1 MPATIE
7 GGNVPIYLW
16 ADPDEVEAQ
25 AMAQLGNIAALP
37 WVFHH
42 VAVMPDVHFG
52 KGATVGSVIAMR
64 HAVSPAAVGVDLG
77 CGMAAMLLDLRAEDL
92 PDDLGP
98 TRAAIEAAVPVGFA
112 MHPQP
117 VRGRATAVADELWAE
132 FDALDPVVA
141 DLFDR
146 ARRQLGTLGGG
157 NHFIELCL
165 DDSRTSAG
173 GGVWL
178 LLHSGSRRVGLVL
191 AEHHMGIA
199 KGLAHNAGLPDPDLA
214 VLLAGSPQ
222 MAAYRRDLFWAQRYA
237 AANRELMLEL
247 ARGAVEASVGR
258 PVRVVRTV
266 RCHHN
271 YVAEETHFGEHV
283 LVTRKGAIRAGAG
296 EWGIIPG
303 SMGTASYI
311 VEGLG
316 NPDSYDSAA
325 HGAGRRMSRNQAR
338 KRFSVQDLAAQTAG
352 VESRKDAAVVDEIP
366 GAYKDIDAVIAAMR
380 DLVVVRARLKQVLCV
395 KG

>member
-1 MPATIE
+1 MPATTLE

-16 ADPDEVEAQ
+16 ADPDTVEAQ
-25 AMAQLGNIAALP
+25 ARAQLASIAALP

-52 KGATVGSVIAMR
+52 KGATIGSVIAMR
-64 HAVSPAAVGVDLG
+64 NAVSPAAVGVDLG
-77 CGMAAMLLDLRAEDL
+77 CGMAAMRLDLEAADL
-92 PDDLGP
+92 PDSLAR
-98 TRAAIEAAVPVGFA
+98 TRSAIESAVPVGFA
-112 MHPQP
+112 MHPEP
-117 VRGRATAVADELWAE
+117 VDAGDELWAE
-132 FDALDPVVA
+132 FDSLDPVVR

-165 DDSRTSAG
+165 DDSGTSTG

-178 LLHSGSRRVGLVL
+178 MLHSGSRRAGLAL

-199 KGLAHNAGLPDPDLA
+199 KGLAHNAELPDPDLA
-214 VLLAGSPQ
+214 VLLAGTPQ
-222 MAAYRRDLFWAQRYA
+222 MQAYRRDLFWAQRYA
-237 AANRELMLEL
+237 AANREVMLEL
-247 ARGAVEASVGR
+247 ARGAIERTIGRTVG
-258 PVRVVRTV
+258 VRRTV

-283 LVTRKGAIRAGAG
+283 LVTRKGAIRAGKG

-303 SMGTASYI
+303 SMGTSSYI

-316 NPDSYDSAA
+316 NPDAYDSAA
-325 HGAGRRMSRNQAR
+325 HGAGRRMSRNKAR
-338 KRFSVQDLAAQTAG
+338 KTFTVADLATQTAG

-366 GAYKDIDAVIAAMR
+366 GAYKDIDAVIAAMS
-380 DLVVVRARLKQVLCV
+380 DLVVVRAKLKQVLCV

>member
-1 MPATIE
+1 MPATTLK
-7 GGNVPIYLW
+7 GDNVPIYLW
-16 ADPDEVEAQ
+16 AEAHQVESQ
-25 AMAQLGNIAALP
+25 ALDQLKNIAALP

-77 CGMAAMLLDLRAEDL
+77 CGMAAMRLDLTAEDL
-92 PDDLGP
+92 PDSLGR
-98 TRAAIEAAVPVGFA
+98 TRSAIEAAIPVGFA
-112 MHPQP
+112 MHREP
-117 VRGRATAVADELWAE
+117 VDAGDELWAE
-132 FDALDPVVA
+132 FDALDPVA
-141 DLFDR
+141 HDLFDR

-165 DDSRTSAG
+165 DEE

-178 LLHSGSRRVGLVL
+178 MLHSGSRRVGLAL

-214 VLLAGSPQ
+214 VLLAGTPQ
-222 MAAYRRDLFWAQRYA
+222 MDAYRRDLFWAQRYA
-237 AANRELMLEL
+237 AANREVMLEL
-247 ARGAVEASVGR
+247 ARAAVQASIGR
-258 PVRVVRTV
+258 PAQVVRSV

-283 LVTRKGAIRAGAG
+283 LVTRKGAIRAGKG

-316 NPDSYDSAA
+316 NPDAYESAA
-325 HGAGRRMSRNQAR
+325 HGAGRRMSRNKAR
-338 KRFSVQDLAAQTAG
+338 RTFTVADLAAQTAG

-366 GAYKDIDAVIAAMR
+366 GAYKDIDTVIAAMS
-380 DLVVVRARLKQVLCV
+380 DLVVVRAKLKQVLCV

>member
-1 MPATIE
+1 MEASDVPARIE
-7 GGNVPIYLW
+7 GGTVPIYLW
-16 ADPDEVEAQ
+16 AEPDQVEAK

-77 CGMAAMLLDLRAEDL
+77 CGMAAMQLDLRAGDL

-98 TRAAIEAAVPVGFA
+98 LRATIEAAVPVGFA
-112 MHPQP
+112 MHREP
-117 VRGRATAVADELWAE
+117 VDAAAGDELWAE
-132 FDALDPVVA
+132 FDGLDPVVA
-141 DLFDR
+141 DLFER
-146 ARRQLGTLGGG
+146 ARCQLGTLGGG

-165 DDSRTSAG
+165 DEDQRA
-173 GGVWL
+173 WL
-178 LLHSGSRRVGLVL
+178 MLHSGSRRVGLVL

-199 KGLAHNAGLPDPDLA
+199 KGLAHNAQLPDPDLA
-214 VLLAGSPQ
+214 VLLAGSPE
-222 MAAYRRDLFWAQRYA
+222 MAAYRRDLVWAQRYA
-237 AANRELMLEL
+237 AANREVMLEL
-247 ARGAVEASVGR
+247 ARGAMQATLNRS
-258 PVRVVRTV
+258 VRVERAV

-271 YVAEETHFGEHV
+271 YVAEETHFGAHV
-283 LVTRKGAIRAGAG
+283 LVTRKGAIRAGKG
-296 EWGIIPG
+296 EWGVIPG
-303 SMGTASYI
+303 SMGSASYI

-338 KRFSVQDLAAQTAG
+338 KRFSVEDLAAQTAG

-366 GAYKDIDAVIAAMR
+366 AAYKDIDAVIAAMA